1 MTGFLIRLAISALG
15 LWIAARFV
23 PGIEIHG
30 DTTLLLAALLLGVV
44 NAVVR
49 PVVVL
54 LTLPVTLLTLGLFLW
69 VVNAAMFGLVA
80 ALLDGFQVADFSSAL
95 LGALLVSV
103 TSWFASSWVAPS
115 GRVEVIQVRDRPRQR
130 GR

>member
-1 MTGFLIRLAISALG
+1 MIGFLIRLAISALG
-15 LWIAARFV
+15 LWLAARFV
-23 PGIEIHG
+23 PGVEIQG
-30 DTTLLLAALLLGVV
+30 DATLLLAALLLGIV

-80 ALLDGFQVADFSSAL
+80 ALLDDFGVAGFGPAL
-95 LGALLVSV
+95 LGSLMVSV

-115 GRVEVIQVRDRPRQR
+115 GRVEVIQVR
-130 GR
+130 GRAR

>member
-1 MTGFLIRLAISALG
+1 VTGLLIRLAISALG

-115 GRVEVIQVRDRPRQR
+115 GRVEVIQVRVRPRQR

>member
-1 MTGFLIRLAISALG
+1 MTGFLIRLVISAMG
-15 LWIAARFV
+15 LWIAARVV
-23 PGIEIHG
+23 PGVEIRG
-30 DTTLLLAALLLGVV
+30 EATLLLAALLLGIV

-80 ALLDGFQVADFSSAL
+80 ALIDGFHVAGFGSAL
-95 LGALLVSV
+95 LGSLLVSV

-115 GRVEVIQVRDRPRQR
+115 GRVEVIQVH
-130 GR
+130 GRTH

>member
-49 PVVVL
+49 PAVVL

-80 ALLDGFQVADFSSAL
+80 ALLDGSRVADFSSAL

-115 GRVEVIQVRDRPRQR
+115 GRVEVIQVR
-130 GR
+130 GRAR

>member
-80 ALLDGFQVADFSSAL
+80 ALLDGFRVADFGSAL
-95 LGALLVSV
+95 LGALVVSV
-103 TSWFASSWVAPS
+103 TSWFASSWVAAS
-115 GRVEVIQVRDRPRQR
+115 GRVEVIQVR
-130 GR
+130 GRAR